1 LSDDDGHTW
10 CAPRPLRRKDLGQLI
25 LQPIFGCPIYEMSD
39 GRYLLFH
46 EPAFGGFNPG
56 NSGGLTSNRRP
67 AFVAVGEF
75 RPNAEQPIWF
85 SESKQLMDNDGV
97 GIGPLQ
103 RVDIGSYGSFTTR
116 KGNNVLWYP
125 DRKFF
130 LLGKKITPDFL
141 SAMKVP
147 TE

>member
-1 LSDDDGHTW
+1 MT
-10 CAPRPLRRKDLGQLI
+10 
-25 LQPIFGCPIYEMSD
+25 D

-56 NSGGLTSNRRP
+56 NSRGLTSNRRP
-67 AFVAVGEF
+67 CFVAVGEF
-75 RPNAEQPIWF
+75 RPDAEQPIWF
-85 SESKQLMDNDGV
+85 SKSQEFMDDDGV

-116 KGNNVLWYP
+116 NGNNVLWYP

-130 LLGKKITPDFL
+130 LLGKRITPEFL
-141 SAMKVP
+141 SDLKP
-147 TE
+147 PIESSNKNN